1 MKNTEKNW
9 AIKVSKEGD
18 RMDVEFN
25 NNDFNGFEMT
35 NLVANV
41 FKSFGNQLI
50 EKGWEEFVY
59 DQSKQLMEAAKEKME
74 VDEEKPDVTIKVAK
88 FDDPEEAMKF
98 LKELIEDGK

>member
-9 AIKVSKEGD
+9 AIKVTKEGD
-18 RMDVEFN
+18 QIGVKF

-74 VDEEKPDVTIKVAK
+74 VDEGKPDVTIEVVK
-88 FDDPEEAMKF
+88 FDDPDEALKF
-98 LKELIEDGK
+98 LKELVEDEK